1 MVSKMELNRAKME
14 LIYGFFETYLK
25 INEKEEKQLN
35 EEVAKLPKEE
45 ADRILE
51 LPNSYLEMGIEIG
64 KEKEREKVVQNML
77 KKGLPV
83 EQIAEL
89 LGIIVKN
96 GLR

>member
-1 MVSKMELNRAKME
+1 M
-14 LIYGFFETYLK
+14 
-25 INEKEEKQLN
+25 N

-51 LPNSYLEMGIEIG
+51 LPNSYLEKGIEIG
-64 KEKEREKVVQNML
+64 KENEREKVVQNML
-77 KKGLPV
+77 KKVLPV

>member
-1 MVSKMELNRAKME
+1 M
-14 LIYGFFETYLK
+14 
-25 INEKEEKQLN
+25 N

-51 LPNSYLEMGIEIG
+51 LPNSYLEKGIEIG
-64 KEKEREKVVQNML
+64 REEGIQRGVERGIEKVVQNML
-77 KKGLPV
+77 KKVLPV